1 MGGGF
6 ILREGVFFCC
16 TSRRAGYVRVVPTN
30 ETMTTT
36 TDNFTA
42 TEARNFAKRI
52 LAETIFTKV
61 KANNGWSGW
70 EINID
75 GGAAACYGRTIRTAE
90 GAEDILEIFK
100 KD

>member
-1 MGGGF
+1 MSASS
-6 ILREGVFFCC
+6 
-16 TSRRAGYVRVVPTN
+16 TDNNNDT
-30 ETMTTT
+30 TMTTT
-36 TDNFTA
+36 DNLTA

>member
-1 MGGGF
+1 M
-6 ILREGVFFCC
+6 ISS
-16 TSRRAGYVRVVPTN
+16 TDNNNDTN
-30 ETMTTT
+30 MTTT
-36 TDNFTA
+36 ETLTA

-61 KANNGWSGW
+61 KAAKGWSGW

-75 GGAAACYGRTIRTAE
+75 GGAAACYGRTIRTTE

>member
-1 MGGGF
+1 M
-6 ILREGVFFCC
+6 
-16 TSRRAGYVRVVPTN
+16 
-30 ETMTTT
+30 TT
-36 TDNFTA
+36 TDNLTA

-75 GGAAACYGRTIRTAE
+75 GGAA
-90 GAEDILEIFK
+90 ILEIFK